1 MGQRAS
7 VPASSS
13 DHYILMEGEADR
25 PKTPQHYKEM
35 KKTKGLDLVRA
46 MDLVMEFSLELA
58 TSPYTGTL
66 VVRRKEALNSK
77 NATLAFAWTFLNLHA
92 TARAMGHA
100 AENPECF
107 DIVKNCL
114 CEELEVSFPC
124 LKENAAAKEMLLVL
138 QLPPPN
144 FCDV

>member
-1 MGQRAS
+1 MGQSAS
-7 VPASSS
+7 VPAPSS
-13 DHYILMEGEADR
+13 DRYKLMEDR
-25 PKTPQHYKEM
+25 TDGPKTPQHYNEM

-58 TSPYTGTL
+58 TSPCTGTL
-66 VVRRKEALNSK
+66 VMRRKEALNSK
-77 NATLAFAWTFLNLHA
+77 NATLAFAWTFLHLHA

-107 DIVKNCL
+107 DIVKNRL

-124 LKENAAAKEMLLVL
+124 LKENAAAKEMLMVL
-138 QLPPPN
+138 QLTPT
-144 FCDV
+144 